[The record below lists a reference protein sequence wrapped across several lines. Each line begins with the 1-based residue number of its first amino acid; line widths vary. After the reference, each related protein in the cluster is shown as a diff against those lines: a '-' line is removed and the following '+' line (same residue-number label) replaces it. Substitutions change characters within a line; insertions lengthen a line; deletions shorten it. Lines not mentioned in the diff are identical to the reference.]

1 MFGSDDLGP
10 LALPLV
16 LAAVSGY
23 LLGAVPFGYLVAR
36 SRGVNIFTVGSR
48 SPGATN
54 VGRVLGTRPRNMV
67 FALDVLK
74 GAVAAGWP
82 LLVAWGVIRDY
93 NVPSLL
99 GYVGLACALV
109 GHSFSCFTW
118 FKGGKGVSTAVG
130 GLLVLLPVVAAI
142 ATGIWAIVFFTTR
155 YVSLASI
162 IAALSLPVSALLTP
176 RRGGWLDV
184 SVASLIA
191 LFVVFRHR
199 ANIVRLLGGT
209 EQRFEGKKCDASPQE
224 GKP

>member
-1 MFGSDDLGP
+1 MSGSDDLGS
-10 LALPLV
+10 LALPL
-16 LAAVSGY
+16 LIAAVSGY
-23 LLGAVPFGYLVAR
+23 LLGALPFGYLVAR

-54 VGRVLGTRPRNMV
+54 VGRVLGMWPRNIV

-93 NVPSLL
+93 SVPSML
-99 GYVGLACALV
+99 GYVGLASALV

-130 GLLVLLPVVAAI
+130 GLLVLMPVVAAI
-142 ATGIWAIVFFTTR
+142 ATGTWALVFFTTR

-162 IAALSLPVSALLTP
+162 VAALSLPASAWLLS
-176 RRGGWLDV
+176 RGGGWLDV
-184 SVASLIA
+184 DVAALIA
-191 LFVVFRHR
+191 LFVVVRHR

-209 EQRFEGKKCDASPQE
+209 EKRFEGKKGDESPAG